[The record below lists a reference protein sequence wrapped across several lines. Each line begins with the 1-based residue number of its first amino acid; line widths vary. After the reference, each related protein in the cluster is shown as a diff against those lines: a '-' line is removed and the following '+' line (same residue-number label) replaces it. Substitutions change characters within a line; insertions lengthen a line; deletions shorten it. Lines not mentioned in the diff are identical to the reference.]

1 MQPQARPKHPQNRV
15 GKEKK
20 PLCFRSDQRFFCR
33 QPSCPL
39 RRDCMKLVAEWL
51 R

>member
-1 MQPQARPKHPQNRV
+1 MKMSLSSKTLPTS
-15 GKEKK
+15 EKK
-20 PLCFRSDQRFFCR
+20 KTNCYRSDQRFFCH
-33 QPSCPL
+33 QMNCPL